1 MIIVLSAHEYYLLTK
16 APRRALTSAAA
27 DHTLSVPCL
36 LWTGMCL
43 GPRGGAMTL
52 GGVDRSLIARGGGE
66 MAYVPLLGA
75 TATLCCY

>member
-1 MIIVLSAHEYYLLTK
+1 
-16 APRRALTSAAA
+16 
-27 DHTLSVPCL
+27 
-36 LWTGMCL
+36 MCL

-75 TATLCCY
+75 TATPCCYGTGLYNVSMS